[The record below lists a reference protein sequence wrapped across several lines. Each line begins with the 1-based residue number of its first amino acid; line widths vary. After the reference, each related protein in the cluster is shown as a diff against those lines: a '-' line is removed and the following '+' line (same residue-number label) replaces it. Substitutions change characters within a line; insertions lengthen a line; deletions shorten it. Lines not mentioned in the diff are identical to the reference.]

1 MTEIKKEAVSLKTL
15 LTPSKTVTIDYPE
28 FEGFSVDL
36 CYLSREELLKLRSKS
51 VSQKLNKKSR
61 AFEEVLD
68 QDKFLIEYVNAVI
81 KNWKGLKFKYLEK
94 LLLADVSDLDPEG
107 MLEFTKENAEVMMK
121 NSADFDAWVS
131 ETVGDLEN
139 FTQNK

>member
-68 QDKFLIEYVNAVI
+68 QDKFLVEYVNAVI

>member
-1 MTEIKKEAVSLKTL
+1 MTEIKKEVVSLKTL

-36 CYLSREELLKLRSKS
+36 CYLSREELLKLRSRS

-68 QDKFLIEYVNAVI
+68 QDKFLVEYVNAVI

-107 MLEFTKENAEVMMK
+107 VLEFTKENAEVMMK

-139 FTQNK
+139 FTQSK

>member
-1 MTEIKKEAVSLKTL
+1 MTEIKKEVVSLKTL

-36 CYLSREELLKLRSKS
+36 CSLSREELLKLRSRS

-68 QDKFLIEYVNAVI
+68 QDKFLVEYVNAVI

-107 MLEFTKENAEVMMK
+107 VLEFTKENAEVMMK

-139 FTQNK
+139 FTQSK

>member
-1 MTEIKKEAVSLKTL
+1 MTEIKKKVVSLKTL

-36 CYLSREELLKLRSKS
+36 CYLSREELLKLRSRS

-68 QDKFLIEYVNAVI
+68 QDKFLVEYVNAVI

-107 MLEFTKENAEVMMK
+107 VLEFTKENAEVMMK

-139 FTQNK
+139 FTQSK